1 MAKLAAAVGQLAS
14 GGRGVLGG
22 PQMETERLG
31 TEVTMAGGSGSW
43 RGWLPRTLGQT
54 GLFPLWSY
62 LFPQHL
68 LILLGASEGVWPTHC
83 ELGAEGEN
91 HGVEADLD
99 ARGQRLTRITPTP
112 PH

>member
-1 MAKLAAAVGQLAS
+1 M
-14 GGRGVLGG
+14 LGG

-43 RGWLPRTLGQT
+43 RGWLPRPLGQT

-62 LFPQHL
+62 LLPQHL

-91 HGVEADLD
+91 HGVEAGLD
-99 ARGQRLTRITPTP
+99 ARGQRLTRITP
-112 PH
+112 